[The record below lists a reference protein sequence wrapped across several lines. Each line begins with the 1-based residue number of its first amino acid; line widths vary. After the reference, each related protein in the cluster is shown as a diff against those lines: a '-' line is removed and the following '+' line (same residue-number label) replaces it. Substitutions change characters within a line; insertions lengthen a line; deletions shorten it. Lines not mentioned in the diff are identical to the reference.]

1 MAEDGFERRI
11 PFGGWD
17 ELAVARDRLLTE
29 GWEVLPADSADT
41 GVRGFSAV
49 RAGEP
54 RTLLY
59 WEVYGRPLEPVVK
72 VCSSWEEFVR
82 EMQFRVEEEMEK
94 SDDFPAG
101 MVGFVT
107 YGRAASSSRSE
118 VFRIPVRLLAEG
130 GEAAR
135 SSLMAILVRSRLPG
149 AGAMGSLK

>member
-1 MAEDGFERRI
+1 MTTEGFERRI

-29 GWEVLPADSADT
+29 GWEVLPCDSADS
-41 GVRGFSAV
+41 GVRGFSAL

-59 WEVYGRPLEPVVK
+59 WEVYGRPLDPVVK

-94 SDDFPAG
+94 SDDLPAG
-101 MVGFVT
+101 LVGFVT
-107 YGRAASSSRSE
+107 YGRAASGLAE

-149 AGAMGSLK
+149 AGAIGSLK